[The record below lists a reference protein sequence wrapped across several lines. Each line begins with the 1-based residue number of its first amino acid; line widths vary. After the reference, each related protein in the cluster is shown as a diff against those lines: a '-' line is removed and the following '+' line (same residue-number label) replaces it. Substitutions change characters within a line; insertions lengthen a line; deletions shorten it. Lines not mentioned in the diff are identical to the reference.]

1 MPLYAFFQAFAMFL
15 IVFSISFPL
24 DEDVGHTLS
33 ITGTL
38 LYALLPSLSLGYS
51 AFHVAQKFKM
61 R

>member
-38 LYALLPSLSLGYS
+38 LYVLPSLSLGYS
-51 AFHVAQKFKM
+51 AFHVAQNFKM